1 MTERRFDD
9 DEVARIFARATEV
22 QRDQSRTLARQEGM
36 TLAELLAIGKEAGID
51 PAVVERA
58 AREMDQPAP
67 PKVPTV
73 IGIPIG
79 VAQSVELGRRLSDDE
94 WEQVVVRCRD
104 LFGARGKLES
114 HGSFRSWSNGNLQ
127 ILLEPGATGHRLRM
141 RTVRGESRGLVAA
154 GASMILAASAVSIGG
169 SVSGAMSVAE
179 ILASSLPILLGGM
192 GMTLAGVARLPK
204 WRRERAEQFQR
215 LADELL
221 ALTDGR

>member
-1 MTERRFDD
+1 MKMKPTIT
-9 DEVARIFARATEV
+9 VA
-22 QRDQSRTLARQEGM
+22 D
-36 TLAELLAIGKEAGID
+36 
-51 PAVVERA
+51 
-58 AREMDQPAP
+58 
-67 PKVPTV
+67 
-73 IGIPIG
+73 
-79 VAQSVELGRRLSDDE
+79 
-94 WEQVVVRCRD
+94 
-104 LFGARGKLES
+104 
-114 HGSFRSWSNGNLQ
+114 NGNLQ